1 MNLHSSNNENVNDKE
16 EHASKNNDENQQESK
31 LMTPSSNQMN
41 RHELAKYEIRMFVF
55 LCIQYI

>member
-1 MNLHSSNNENVNDKE
+1 MNLHSTNNESENGDE
-16 EHASKNNDENQQESK
+16 EHASKNNEENHQESK

-55 LCIQYI
+55 LF